1 MSHSLA
7 GKLRMLSMGRFAI
20 AHAVIGV
27 TGLTAGL
34 LADQLVLAIIATLI
48 GGLVLH
54 SASQTHQRRR
64 TETVE
69 HRYRTLVEELPAALY
84 IVSLDMT
91 SNALYVSPAI
101 VDLLGYDLDEW
112 LRKPQLFDEILH
124 PVDRDDVLKAIA
136 AAKRF
141 GTPHEAEYRLFH
153 KNGSIVWVRDRAV
166 TVRDG
171 RGRPLH
177 WQGILADVTERKH
190 AEMRYRALAEQ
201 LPLITYIDTPY
212 SADEAAAYVSPQVVD
227 ILGYSLSEWQEDPQF
242 FIEHLHP
249 EDRQRV
255 RDAQRVAR
263 ASGEPLE
270 VEYRFLAKDGR
281 IVWLQDSYTV
291 VRDEAGKPWYT
302 QGYALDITAR
312 KTSEAEREALLAQ
325 EQLQNERLR
334 ELDRMKD
341 EFIALVSHELRTPL
355 TSIRGYLEL
364 LLEDAATFE
373 QAHTDWLSVIDRNS
387 ERLLCLVEDLLL
399 KAQVNAGKVAL
410 TIKEIDVAA
419 IVEHSVQTGAPV
431 AAARG
436 ITLVASGGA
445 VPPVSADPVRLGQVI
460 DNLISN
466 ALKFTPAGGR
476 VEARASERNGRARI
490 EIADTGKGIA
500 AAEQERLFE
509 RFYRTAQAQT
519 DAVPG
524 VGLGLSI
531 AKAIIEAHGGTISC
545 ESVEGAGTTFAIE
558 LPLAAHVAV
567 VAGRA
572 AHYHPVP
579 DDGPGAT
586 PNRRRASRQR
596 SR

>member
-1 MSHSLA
+1 
-7 GKLRMLSMGRFAI
+7 MLSTGRFAV

-34 LADQLVLAIIATLI
+34 LADQLVLAIVATLI
-48 GGLVLH
+48 GGLCLH
-54 SASQTHQRRR
+54 AASQTHQRRR

-91 SNALYVSPAI
+91 STAFYVSPAI
-101 VDLLGYDLDEW
+101 VDLLGYELHEW

-124 PVDRDDVLKAIA
+124 PLDRDEVLESIA
-136 AAKRF
+136 AAKRD
-141 GTPHEAEYRLFH
+141 GKPYEAEYRVFR
-153 KNGSIVWVRDRAV
+153 NDGSIVWVRDRAV
-166 TVRDG
+166 TVRDE

-177 WQGILADVTERKH
+177 WQGFLVDVTERKH
-190 AEMRYRALAEQ
+190 AEVRYRTLAEQ

-212 SADEAAAYVSPQVVD
+212 SADEAAAYVSPQVED
-227 ILGYSLSEWQEDPQF
+227 ILGYALEDWQADPHF
-242 FIEHLHP
+242 FIDHLHP
-249 EDRQRV
+249 EDRERV
-255 RDAQRVAR
+255 REAQREAR
-263 ASGEPLE
+263 ESAQPLQ
-270 VEYRFLAKDGR
+270 VEYRFIANDGGV
-281 IVWLQDSYTV
+281 VWLQDSYTV
-291 VRDEAGKPWYT
+291 VRDETGRPWYT

-312 KTSEAEREALLAQ
+312 KQAEADREMLLSQAQ
-325 EQLQNERLR
+325 MQNERLL

-341 EFIALVSHELRTPL
+341 EFVALVSHELRTPL

-364 LLEDAATFE
+364 LLEDGAGFE

-410 TIKEIDVAA
+410 TVKEIDLAA
-419 IVEHSVQTGAPV
+419 IVEQSVETGATI
-431 AAARG
+431 ATARG
-436 ITLVASGGA
+436 ITLVSSTGA
-445 VPPVSADPVRLGQVI
+445 VPPVAADPVRLGQVI

-476 VEARASERNGRARI
+476 VEVRASERGGRARI
-490 EIADTGKGIA
+490 EIADTGMGISP
-500 AAEQERLFE
+500 AEQEHLFE

-531 AKAIIEAHGGTISC
+531 AKAIVEAHGGSLSC
-545 ESVEGAGTTFAIE
+545 ESVEGAGTTFTIE
-558 LPLAAHVAV
+558 LPLAARPAAV
-567 VAGRA
+567 TA
-572 AHYHPVP
+572 
-579 DDGPGAT
+579 
-586 PNRRRASRQR
+586 
-596 SR
+596 

>member
-1 MSHSLA
+1 MSQSLA
-7 GKLRMLSMGRFAI
+7 GWLRVLRMGRFAI
-20 AHAVIGV
+20 AHAAVGV
-27 TGLTAGL
+27 SGFTVGVLTDQLPAATVVTLMAGL
-34 LADQLVLAIIATLI
+34 
-48 GGLVLH
+48 GLHAL
-54 SASQTHQRRR
+54 SQAHQRRR
-64 TETVE
+64 TNTVE

-91 SNALYVSPAI
+91 SKALYVSPAI
-101 VDLLGYDLDEW
+101 VDLLGYELDEW
-112 LRKPQLFDEILH
+112 LRRPQLFDEILH
-124 PVDRDDVLKAIA
+124 PLDRDDVLKMIA
-136 AAKRF
+136 AAKSD
-141 GTPHEAEYRLFH
+141 GTPYEAEYRLFH
-153 KNGSIVWVRDRAV
+153 ENGSIVWVRDRAV

-242 FIEHLHP
+242 FIDHLHP

-291 VRDEAGKPWYT
+291 VRDDTGKPWYT

-312 KTSEAEREALLAQ
+312 KASEAEREALLAQ
-325 EQLQNERLR
+325 AQRQNERLR

-341 EFIALVSHELRTPL
+341 EFVALVSHELRTPL

-364 LLEDAATFE
+364 LLEDAASFE
-373 QAHTDWLSVIDRNS
+373 QTHTDWLSVIDRNS

-410 TIKEIDVAA
+410 SVKEIDVAA
-419 IVEHSVQTGAPV
+419 IVEQSVQTGAPV
-431 AAARG
+431 ATARG

-445 VPPVSADPVRLGQVI
+445 MPPISADPVRLGQVI

-466 ALKFTPAGGR
+466 ALKFTSAGGR
-476 VEARASERNGRARI
+476 VEVRASERDGRARI
-490 EIADTGKGIA
+490 EITDTGKGIA
-500 AAEQERLFE
+500 PAEQERLFE
-509 RFYRTAQAQT
+509 RFYRTAQAQS

-545 ESVEGAGTTFAIE
+545 ESIEGAGTTFAIE
-558 LPLAAHVAV
+558 LPLALQVA
-567 VAGRA
+567 A
-572 AHYHPVP
+572 A
-579 DDGPGAT
+579 
-586 PNRRRASRQR
+586 
-596 SR
+596 

>member
-7 GKLRMLSMGRFAI
+7 VKLRMLSMGRFAI

-34 LADQLVLAIIATLI
+34 LANQLVLAIIATLI

-54 SASQTHQRRR
+54 SASQAGQRRR
-64 TETVE
+64 TETVD

-91 SNALYVSPAI
+91 STAFYVSPAI
-101 VDLLGYDLDEW
+101 VDLLGYELDEW
-112 LRKPQLFDEILH
+112 LGKPQLFDEILH
-124 PVDRDDVLKAIA
+124 PLDRDDVLKAIA
-136 AAKRF
+136 ASKEL

-153 KNGSIVWVRDRAV
+153 KNGSIVWVRDRAM
-166 TVRDG
+166 TVRDA
-171 RGRPLH
+171 RNRPLH

-190 AEMRYRALAEQ
+190 AEIRYRALAEQ
-201 LPLITYIDTPY
+201 LPLITYIDSPY

-227 ILGYSLSEWQEDPQF
+227 ILGYSIAEWQTDPEF
-242 FIEHLHP
+242 FVDHLHP

-255 RDAQRVAR
+255 REAQHVAR
-263 ASGEPLE
+263 ESGEPLE

-281 IVWLQDSYTV
+281 FVWLLDSQTV
-291 VRDEAGKPWYT
+291 VRDDAGKPWYT

-312 KTSEAEREALLAQ
+312 KQAEAGREMQLRQ

-364 LLEDAATFE
+364 LLDEAASFE

-410 TIKEIDVAA
+410 SIKEIDVTA

-431 AAARG
+431 ATARG

-445 VPPVSADPVRLGQVI
+445 VSPVSADPVRLGQVI

-490 EIADTGKGIA
+490 EIVDTGKGIA
-500 AAEQERLFE
+500 ATEQEHLFE
-509 RFYRTAQAQT
+509 RFFRTAQAQT

-545 ESVEGAGTTFAIE
+545 ESIEGAGTTFAIE
-558 LPLAAHVAV
+558 LPLAAQVAV
-567 VAGRA
+567 VAA
-572 AHYHPVP
+572 A
-579 DDGPGAT
+579 
-586 PNRRRASRQR
+586 
-596 SR
+596 

>member
-1 MSHSLA
+1 
-7 GKLRMLSMGRFAI
+7 
-20 AHAVIGV
+20 
-27 TGLTAGL
+27 
-34 LADQLVLAIIATLI
+34 
-48 GGLVLH
+48 
-54 SASQTHQRRR
+54 
-64 TETVE
+64 
-69 HRYRTLVEELPAALY
+69 
-84 IVSLDMT
+84 
-91 SNALYVSPAI
+91 
-101 VDLLGYDLDEW
+101 
-112 LRKPQLFDEILH
+112 
-124 PVDRDDVLKAIA
+124 
-136 AAKRF
+136 
-141 GTPHEAEYRLFH
+141 
-153 KNGSIVWVRDRAV
+153 
-166 TVRDG
+166 
-171 RGRPLH
+171 
-177 WQGILADVTERKH
+177 
-190 AEMRYRALAEQ
+190 
-201 LPLITYIDTPY
+201 
-212 SADEAAAYVSPQVVD
+212 
-227 ILGYSLSEWQEDPQF
+227 
-242 FIEHLHP
+242 
-249 EDRQRV
+249 
-255 RDAQRVAR
+255 
-263 ASGEPLE
+263 
-270 VEYRFLAKDGR
+270 
-281 IVWLQDSYTV
+281 
-291 VRDEAGKPWYT
+291 
-302 QGYALDITAR
+302 
-312 KTSEAEREALLAQ
+312 
-325 EQLQNERLR
+325 
-334 ELDRMKD
+334 MKD

-579 DDGPGAT
+579 DDGRGAT